1 MTRADAAWL
10 AFWAGFATL
19 DFAADRRGRSLCTS
33 VRHVFR
39 SDTPFGGVALD
50 VALACGYL
58 VLRRH
63 LRTR

>member
-10 AFWAGFATL
+10 AFWVGFGLL
-19 DFAADRRGRSLCTS
+19 DYAADHRGRSLCTS

-39 SDTPFGGVALD
+39 TESPAGRVALD
-50 VALACGYL
+50 AFLGVGVV

-63 LRTR
+63 LRKR